1 MQWSR
6 VLSIPNTR
14 SSWCLYLSG
23 FRLFARSRCLA
34 WRIAATCRVGFPPF
48 SIVDSGAGGL
58 VWRRAASAI
67 IVAGLVVTALAPL
80 RVVAQSTHV
89 NIAEQGQR
97 TRTDETGKS
106 ASTPFDRTLFEA
118 AEKGNTS
125 DIEKLLSAGANV
137 NCALDGDGSPLI
149 GAARNGHRA
158 AVDLL
163 LERGAD
169 PNMPVPGDGNPLIM
183 AAREGHA
190 EIVVALLDGGAKVNQ
205 IVPGD
210 ENALIQASSEG
221 HLEVVKLLVG
231 RGADVNARVWAEQ
244 SGRQSDGEWRTPL
257 SMARKSGHT
266 EVVAYLLSVGGRE

>member
-1 MQWSR
+1 M
-6 VLSIPNTR
+6 
-14 SSWCLYLSG
+14 
-23 FRLFARSRCLA
+23 
-34 WRIAATCRVGFPPF
+34 
-48 SIVDSGAGGL
+48 
-58 VWRRAASAI
+58 
-67 IVAGLVVTALAPL
+67 
-80 RVVAQSTHV
+80 

-221 HLEVVKLLVG
+221 HLEVVKLLVA
-231 RGADVNARVWAEQ
+231 RGANVNARAWVEE
-244 SGRQSDGEWRTPL
+244 GPRPDGEWRTPL
-257 SMARKSGHT
+257 SMARQGGHQA
-266 EVVAYLLSVGGRE
+266 VVAFLLGAGARE